1 MEDFADCA
9 GLDAETAL
17 SLLASSVSTC
27 DALFDAE
34 LTLLAE
40 LLAESPAV
48 NMYTNAPARTTATM
62 ANAIIIILVLLLDYL
77 CSFMDFTR
85 VS

>member
-17 SLLASSVSTC
+17 SLSPSSASTW

-34 LTLLAE
+34 LTLFA
-40 LLAESPAV
+40 
-48 NMYTNAPARTTATM
+48 
-62 ANAIIIILVLLLDYL
+62 
-77 CSFMDFTR
+77 
-85 VS
+85 